1 MNIHNILVLSRFHKF
16 WDKLDFSHRS
26 IRKEHTMDTGHP
38 NLGISGGLK
47 APPLSHQP
55 LWILRCWLLGFPMAS
70 VGASVSMLA
79 TSLHMKSGDRIQTA
93 ILLFL
98 SALVGWNICSVIN
111 HWIHSP
117 SQATKYVRLRTVV
130 IRSASPCFSFNP
142 RLGCPTTSVWRCP
155 KGGHLV
161 KNSTRTQTSKFQTF
175 TS

>member
-26 IRKEHTMDTGHP
+26 IRKEHTMDTGQP
-38 NLGISGGLK
+38 NLDTSGGLK
-47 APPLSHQP
+47 APPLSHQ
-55 LWILRCWLLGFPMAS
+55 LWILRCWLLGFPWLPLRR
-70 VGASVSMLA
+70 GLISMLA

-117 SQATKYVRLRTVV
+117 SQATKYVRHAPLWSGQPRPVSVSTRGWDVPPPQPMSQG
-130 IRSASPCFSFNP
+130 RSKN
-142 RLGCPTTSVWRCP
+142 
-155 KGGHLV
+155 V
-161 KNSTRTQTSKFQTF
+161 KNSTRTQRSKFQRF